1 MIAWICTDMEG
12 LAGIDHWDQC
22 YGDGP
27 EYHEYGRAQLTADT
41 NAAIAGCFDAGA
53 TQVRVLD
60 GHGRNRNQG
69 FTTDLDPRATRV
81 WISGPPTRMEGLD
94 ETVHVGLMVGQHARA
109 GTLHGFLDH
118 TQSPKLICRMTAG
131 GAEIGE
137 TGQFALYCGAFGVP
151 VCYLSGD
158 EAACREAEILLPQC
172 VTTPTK
178 RGTGWATC
186 ELYDPETVRARIQ
199 ADAAR
204 AIGMAHG
211 APAFRLP
218 APFEVTVEYAY
229 SEPADNVARWP
240 AVRRPHA
247 RVVTWTL
254 QDAADIYT
262 WPSGAWA
269 PGKDEHEHE
278 HEL

>member
-1 MIAWICTDMEG
+1 MIVWICTDMEG

-41 NAAIAGCFDAGA
+41 NAAIAGCFEGGA
-53 TQVRVLD
+53 AEVRVLD

-81 WISGPPTRMEGLD
+81 WISGPPTRLEGLD
-94 ETVHVGLMVGQHARA
+94 ETVGAALMVGQHARA
-109 GTLHGFLDH
+109 GTLRGFLDH

-131 GAEIGE
+131 GLEIGE
-137 TGQFALYCGAFGVP
+137 TGQFAIYCGAYGVP
-151 VCYLSGD
+151 VVYLSGD
-158 EAACREAEILLPQC
+158 EAACAEAMSLLPHC

-186 ELYDPETVRARIQ
+186 ELYDPHEVRDRIR

-204 AIGMAHG
+204 AVCGAEH

-218 APFEVTVEYAY
+218 APFEVAVEYAY
-229 SEPADNVARWP
+229 SEPADNTARWP
-240 AVRRPHA
+240 GVRRPHA
-247 RVVTWTL
+247 RIVTWTL
-254 QDAADIYT
+254 TDAAEIYT
-262 WPSGAWA
+262 WPSANWA
-269 PGKDEHEHE
+269 PGDGRR
-278 HEL
+278 

>member
-41 NAAIAGCFDAGA
+41 NAAIAGCFEGGA
-53 TQVRVLD
+53 TEVRVLD

-69 FTTDLDPRATRV
+69 FTGDLDPRAKRV
-81 WISGPPTRMEGLD
+81 WISGPPTRLEGLD
-94 ETVHVGLMVGQHARA
+94 QTVSVGLMVGQHARA

-131 GAEIGE
+131 GLEIGE
-137 TGQFALYCGAFGVP
+137 LGQFALYCGAFGVP
-151 VCYLSGD
+151 MAYLSGD
-158 EAACREAEILLPQC
+158 EAACAEAVALLPHC

-186 ELYDPETVRARIQ
+186 ELYEPEAVRARIR

-204 AIGMAHG
+204 AVGEASRALAYPMQ
-211 APAFRLP
+211 

-229 SEPADNVARWP
+229 SELADQRARWP
-240 AVRRPHA
+240 GVRRPHA
-247 RVVTWTL
+247 RIVAWT
-254 QDAADIYT
+254 QADPADIYT
-262 WPSGAWA
+262 WPSAGWA
-269 PGKDEHEHE
+269 PGGTGDG
-278 HEL
+278 

>member
-27 EYHEYGRAQLTADT
+27 EYHDYGRAQLTADT

-53 TQVRVLD
+53 TEVRVLD

-69 FTTDLDPRATRV
+69 FTAELDPRATRV

-94 ETVHVGLMVGQHARA
+94 ETVGVGLMIGQHARA

-131 GAEIGE
+131 GVEIGE

-158 EAACREAEILLPQC
+158 EAACREAEVLLPHS

-186 ELYDPETVRARIQ
+186 ELYDPAAVRERIR
-199 ADAAR
+199 ADAAQAVR
-204 AIGMAHG
+204 AVSD
-211 APAFRLP
+211 APRFRMP

-229 SEPADNVARWP
+229 SDLADKTGRWP
-240 AVRRPHA
+240 GVRRPHA
-247 RVVTWTL
+247 RVVAWTV
-254 QDAADIYT
+254 QSAADIYT
-262 WPSGAWA
+262 WPSAAWA
-269 PGKDEHEHE
+269 PASAE
-278 HEL
+278 